1 MRRRNVKKL
10 IKFITFVT
18 LFMSF
23 SLIKAE
29 GIADIY
35 FYKAKPGKYSEAA
48 DLMREGRDI
57 GLANGQSVI
66 VHRQNMGK
74 GGEKIFVWV
83 DFFENYTQRASQA
96 YSNESWE
103 PFLEKFDSQDILEPI
118 KSYQMTSLDEINP
131 GDYIVQV
138 WTWAPPKGKAAQT
151 LKALEEAKEI
161 FESHGFLVD
170 LWQHG
175 LGSKNFFNFVMLSN
189 SKEEQAKSYESLL
202 ADQEWQRKQLDWFDK
217 KKYGRLVDSY
227 EMTSLN

>member
-1 MRRRNVKKL
+1 MKRL
-10 IKFITFVT
+10 IKFITVII

-23 SLIKAE
+23 SLLKAE

-35 FYKAKPGKYSEAA
+35 FYKAKPGNYQEAA

-66 VHRQNMGK
+66 VHQQNMGK

-96 YSNESWE
+96 YSNESWA
-103 PFLEKFDSQDILEPI
+103 PFIEKFNSQDILEPI
-118 KSYQMTSLDEINP
+118 KSYQMTSLDDINP

-138 WTWAPPKGKAAQT
+138 WTWAPKKGKASQT

-202 ADQEWQRKQLDWFDK
+202 TDQDWQRKQLDWFDK
-217 KKYGRLVDSY
+217 RKYGRLVDSY
-227 EMTSLN
+227 EMTSLD

>member
-1 MRRRNVKKL
+1 
-10 IKFITFVT
+10 
-18 LFMSF
+18 MSF
-23 SLIKAE
+23 SLLKAE

-35 FYKAKPGKYSEAA
+35 FYKAKPGNYQEAA

-66 VHRQNMGK
+66 VHQQNMGK

-96 YSNESWE
+96 YSNESWA
-103 PFLEKFDSQDILEPI
+103 PFIEKFNSQDILEPI
-118 KSYQMTSLDEINP
+118 KSYQMTSLDDINP

-138 WTWAPPKGKAAQT
+138 WTWAPKKGKASQT

-202 ADQEWQRKQLDWFDK
+202 TDQDWQRKQLDWFDK
-217 KKYGRLVDSY
+217 RKYGRLVDSY
-227 EMTSLN
+227 EMTSLD

>member
-1 MRRRNVKKL
+1 MKRL
-10 IKFITFVT
+10 IKFITVII

-23 SLIKAE
+23 SLLKAE

-35 FYKAKPGKYSEAA
+35 FYKAKPGNYQEAA

-66 VHRQNMGK
+66 VHQQNMGK

-96 YSNESWE
+96 YSNESWA
-103 PFLEKFDSQDILEPI
+103 PFIDKFNSQDILEPI
-118 KSYQMTSLDEINP
+118 KSYQMTSLDDINP

-138 WTWAPPKGKAAQT
+138 WTWAPKKGKASQT

-202 ADQEWQRKQLDWFDK
+202 TDQGWQRKQLDWFDK
-217 KKYGRLVDSY
+217 RKYGRLVDSY
-227 EMTSLN
+227 EMTSLD

>member
-1 MRRRNVKKL
+1 MKRL
-10 IKFITFVT
+10 IKFITVII

-23 SLIKAE
+23 SLLKAE

-35 FYKAKPGKYSEAA
+35 FYKAKPGNYQEAA

-66 VHRQNMGK
+66 VHQQNMGK

-96 YSNESWE
+96 YSNESWA
-103 PFLEKFDSQDILEPI
+103 PFIEKFNSQDILEPI
-118 KSYQMTSLDEINP
+118 KSYQMTSLDDINP

-138 WTWAPPKGKAAQT
+138 WTWAPKKGKASQT

-202 ADQEWQRKQLDWFDK
+202 TDQGWQRKQLDWFDK
-217 KKYGRLVDSY
+217 RKYGRLVDSY
-227 EMTSLN
+227 EMTSLD

>member
-1 MRRRNVKKL
+1 MKKL
-10 IKFITFVT
+10 IKFITVVT

-23 SLIKAE
+23 SLLKAE

-35 FYKAKPGKYSEAA
+35 FYKAKPGKYQEAA
-48 DLMREGRDI
+48 DLMREGRDL

-66 VHRQNMGK
+66 VHQQNMGK

-96 YSNESWE
+96 YSNESWA
-103 PFLEKFDSQDILEPI
+103 PFIKKFNSQDILEPI

-131 GDYIVQV
+131 GDYIVQI
-138 WTWAPPKGKAAQT
+138 WTWAPQKGKSAQT

-161 FESHGFLVD
+161 FECHGFLID

-189 SKEEQAKSYESLL
+189 SKEEQAKSLESLL
-202 ADQEWQRKQLDWFDK
+202 NDQEWQRKQLDWMDK
-217 KKYGRLVDSY
+217 QKYGRLVESY